1 MRAAGESAAEVG
13 LETTMGSCA
22 SGAEVAGTYV
32 MPSFGRYEQAAELVR
47 RLRAEVAPGAGS
59 RPAAPAANV
68 SEADAPAAHPSPPA
82 NAPASPRRSARLQRM
97 GATDTMEL
105 FFEQLNGGRAR
116 ARSR

>member
-13 LETTMGSCA
+13 LETTLGLLREV
-22 SGAEVAGTYV
+22 GAEVAGTYV

-82 NAPASPRRSARLQRM
+82 NAPASPPAL
-97 GATDTMEL
+97 G
-105 FFEQLNGGRAR
+105 
-116 ARSR
+116 